1 MSRAWEIANATA
13 GGGGGAGGIQSDT
26 SAVANSEEVK
36 NIVYGYDPK
45 DTIGDLPDGTIYIFV
60 DPNA

>member
-13 GGGGGAGGIQSDT
+13 GGGAGGIQSDT
-26 SAVANSEEVK
+26 SAIPNSEEVK

-45 DTIGDLPDGTIYIFV
+45 DTVGDLPDGTIYIYV
-60 DPNA
+60 DPAA